1 MMNRTAIVILSAV
14 LFQFVVLSGMYVSA
28 ALPLWTGTEV
38 KIKTIPVD
46 PRSLFRGNY
55 ATLRYPF
62 STIES
67 TELRGAEDLRNGE
80 VIYITLKPEK
90 GGLHEFAGASL
101 EKPESGVYLRGRL
114 QNRNYSD
121 SDILSL
127 KYGVEAF
134 FAPKETALALEEDLR
149 DGGVAVLM
157 IADDDRARLKNVIA
171 MPSDGD

>member
-67 TELRGAEDLRNGE
+67 TELRATGTRNGE
-80 VIYITLKPEK
+80 QLT
-90 GGLHEFAGASL
+90 
-101 EKPESGVYLRGRL
+101 
-114 QNRNYSD
+114 
-121 SDILSL
+121 
-127 KYGVEAF
+127 
-134 FAPKETALALEEDLR
+134 
-149 DGGVAVLM
+149 
-157 IADDDRARLKNVIA
+157 
-171 MPSDGD
+171 